1 MSHHRGRCQRLPI
14 KLPSP
19 SVCFPLFLFVAHPPL
34 TLSLTRIEPLHCSF
48 LFDLQMSLIAALPS
62 ISRSILPQ
70 TNPGQSSLR
79 RHVHKMST
87 SYPTSRTTRVDLRV
101 TGGLPARGSVAGA
114 ASLVFSVFSAFPLL
128 LPQADLALLKPSFE
142 PLLKPSFQPRTCRQ
156 RIAGG
161 RGSSSIQATSGR
173 SERSQG
179 VREVPQ
185 PLSLGS

>member
-101 TGGLPARGSVAGA
+101 AGGLPARGSVAGA
-114 ASLVFSVFSAFPLL
+114 ASLVFSAFPLL
-128 LPQADLALLKPSFE
+128 LPQADLA
-142 PLLKPSFQPRTCRQ
+142 LLKPSFQPRTCRQ

-179 VREVPQ
+179 VWEVPQ